1 MLKKILSCPSNCKCS
16 RAIKKLFKE
25 SNINIV
31 SLTKEQQEERTK
43 IINEGFKSISQE
55 EIKQRE
61 EYFKSIDR
69 RDRCD

>member
-1 MLKKILSCPSNCKCS
+1 MLKKILSCPSNCECS

-25 SNINIV
+25 SNINII

-43 IINEGFKSISQE
+43 IINEGFKSISQK
-55 EIKQRE
+55 EIKERE

-69 RDRCD
+69 RERCD